1 MYVYVYVY
9 LHIYIY
15 LFACTHTE
23 EMRSRQLE
31 ELRRDE
37 KEQLKSRA
45 RCGAATKKSVAARRA
60 APGAASSIDAK
71 QQEEAVKLAT

>member
-1 MYVYVYVY
+1 
-9 LHIYIY
+9 
-15 LFACTHTE
+15 
-23 EMRSRQLE
+23 MRSRQLE